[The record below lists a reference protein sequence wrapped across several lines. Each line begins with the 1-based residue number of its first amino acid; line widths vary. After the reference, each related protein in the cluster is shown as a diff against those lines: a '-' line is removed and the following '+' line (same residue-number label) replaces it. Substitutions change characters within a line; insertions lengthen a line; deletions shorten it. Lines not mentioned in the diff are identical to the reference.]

1 MYERLINQASAAD
14 DAVYHMEEA
23 QVALRECG
31 LGEYASI
38 LDEFIAAARKTER
51 RAWDHV
57 EREIVANQNAL
68 RRDYERSVL

>member
-38 LDEFIAAARKTER
+38 LDEFIEAAILKMDFSQPR
-51 RAWDHV
+51 
-57 EREIVANQNAL
+57 QN
-68 RRDYERSVL
+68 